1 MYILF
6 FNVSEMIVDF
16 IYKFQIDTTIKLLA
30 LILKSC
36 IKSDSFKSFLFVEC
50 NWIDW
55 NHLNSYSHS
64 VASSDFRQLKTAGE
78 LTVTLKT
85 KSLSWNTYN
94 CDTLFKYQTYKT
106 TKSSSVVFRTQ
117 EQIYSK
123 QTAGPSYNKMI
134 ELVKQKLNSKKVWI
148 VG

>member
-1 MYILF
+1 MHKRLFIWIIFSRFLVYILF

-106 TKSSSVVFRTQ
+106 TKSSSVVFSTQ
-117 EQIYSK
+117 EQIY
-123 QTAGPSYNKMI
+123 T
-134 ELVKQKLNSKKVWI
+134 
-148 VG
+148 